1 LIDPKAIQR
10 LQPCFKNL
18 TLDGIDLKEQ
28 GWIFWIVNKYGL
40 YMIGYNIDIIYLHD
54 EQIFGT
60 YFCTHS
66 DFFSD
71 YTV

>member
-1 LIDPKAIQR
+1 
-10 LQPCFKNL
+10 
-18 TLDGIDLKEQ
+18 
-28 GWIFWIVNKYGL
+28 
-40 YMIGYNIDIIYLHD
+40 MIGYNIDIIYLHD